1 MTLSF
6 YKGLE
11 NQSLWQRLNFCKIFK
26 IYIVNFSHTYLY
38 LEVIQKSCVFN
49 PRDESSE
56 ITDEQSSLKSF

>member
-1 MTLSF
+1 MIVVHLVRLSF
-6 YKGLE
+6 CFQCDLILLKV
-11 NQSLWQRLNFCKIFK
+11 
-26 IYIVNFSHTYLY
+26 VNFSHTYLY